1 MEALKAAVADRDF
14 ALTGQTNILI
24 EEDLKRQLARDE
36 PHIALLRSLILQQN
50 SFKPSAQESM
60 RAMLARLR
68 ALISTLK
75 IEGSTG
81 NHRAGMERE
90 LAEDVFKKAQALF
103 NQHSTT
109 NIKLK
114 RYVLTGCK
122 EKF

>member
-1 MEALKAAVADRDF
+1 MADRDF
-14 ALTGQTNILI
+14 ALTGQTNILV

-36 PHIALLRSLILQQN
+36 PYIALLRSLILQRN

-75 IEGSTG
+75 IEGSAG
-81 NHRAGMERE
+81 NHRADMERK
-90 LAEDVFKKAQALF
+90 LAEDVFKKAQNLF
-103 NQHSTT
+103 NEHSTA
-109 NIKLK
+109 NLKLK

-122 EKF
+122 ENF